1 MEEGEGTE
9 ARRGG
14 GGGAARA
21 DGRRNSPGRDGPDDR
36 AGAFRETTVLD
47 AASRRRFENLAGRLL
62 FVPLPLPRRA
72 ALLLTSYHASSS
84 SSAAMPV
91 RP

>member
-9 ARRGG
+9 ARRGGG

-47 AASRRRFENLAGRLL
+47 AASRRRFENLAGRLR
-62 FVPLPLPRRA
+62 FVPLPRRA
-72 ALLLTSYHASSS
+72 ALLPSSYHASSS